1 MIASGL
7 PRDLNRFGGM
17 VVKIHREIK
26 ARRQSTISRWS
37 VLETVSGSFGY
48 HWRRAF

>member
-1 MIASGL
+1 MQPKPPWRHGCYK
-7 PRDLNRFGGM
+7 N
-17 VVKIHREIK
+17 HREIT